1 LPDFESFLNCL
12 VESRHQ
18 GYNIFLKCYNQFFD
32 LSPLPAAMK
41 VAPATSLDKFSESQI
56 ISSTGTK

>member
-1 LPDFESFLNCL
+1 
-12 VESRHQ
+12 
-18 GYNIFLKCYNQFFD
+18 
-32 LSPLPAAMK
+32 MK